1 MKPKR
6 RLAKAAAQDHRLT
19 TVEMARFAARGCLEF
34 PAIIP
39 AKIGEAYIKE
49 VRAKTLPDVAAGTPL
64 SRAYA
69 PDSALAAFLNHPSV
83 VGIVES
89 LVGPEPLV
97 DHHFTHVAYS
107 PATMASRGASRPQDS
122 QHWHQDST
130 IDTRAAFDIQ
140 LMWYPRAVTADM
152 GGTRF
157 LPGSHLRIVSEA
169 AIGRYQNIVGQRHVV
184 CPAGTVLALHHGVWH
199 GGGANRAEEDRH
211 MFKVRLNPTVRQTR
225 LWNIADLPDD
235 MNRQR
240 PIFYETTPR
249 ANDDLHAILCE
260 PQPWFEADTGRLE
273 YVNRVRFWRYLTGDE
288 TFDAD
293 YWLSRLEN
301 QAGRRVETAA

>member
-6 RLAKAAAQDHRLT
+6 RLAKDAAEDHRLT
-19 TVEMARFAARGCLEF
+19 TVQMARFAARGYLEF
-34 PAIIP
+34 PGVIP
-39 AKIGEAYIKE
+39 REIGEAYIQE
-49 VRAKTLPDVAAGTPL
+49 VRSRTLPNVDAGTPL
-64 SRAYA
+64 SLAY
-69 PDSALAAFLNHPSV
+69 PPTSALHAFATHPRIAA
-83 VGIVES
+83 IIQS

-97 DHHFTHVAYS
+97 DHHFPHVALS
-107 PATMASRGASRPQDS
+107 PATMAKRGANRPQDS

-140 LMWYPRAVTADM
+140 LMWYPHDVEADM

-184 CPAGTVLALHHGVWH
+184 CPAGTVLALHHGLWH
-199 GGGANRAEEDRH
+199 GGGANRAEHDRH
-211 MFKVRLNPTVRQTR
+211 MFKVRLNPTVRQER
-225 LWNIADLPDD
+225 LWNTADMPGD
-235 MNRQR
+235 MRRQR
-240 PIFYETTPR
+240 PIFYETRPR
-249 ANDDLHAILCE
+249 DPDDLHAILCE

-273 YVNRVRFWRYLTGDE
+273 YVNRARFWRYLTGDAR
-288 TFDAD
+288 FDAD

-301 QAGRRVETAA
+301 QAERRVETAA

>member
-1 MKPKR
+1 MKPR
-6 RLAKAAAQDHRLT
+6 RKLAKGAAQDHRLT
-19 TVEMARFAARGCLEF
+19 TVEMARFAARGYLEF
-34 PAIIP
+34 PAVIP
-39 AKIGEAYIKE
+39 PQIGEAYIEE
-49 VRAKTLPDVAAGTPL
+49 VRSRTLPNVDAGTPL
-64 SRAYA
+64 SRAYPA
-69 PDSALAAFLNHPSV
+69 ESALHAFVTHPRI
-83 VGIVES
+83 VGIIQS

-97 DHHFTHVAYS
+97 DHHFPHIAYS
-107 PATMASRGASRPQDS
+107 PATMARRGANRPQDS

-140 LMWYPRAVTADM
+140 LMWYPHEVTAHM

-184 CPAGTVLALHHGVWH
+184 CPAGTVLVLHHGVWH
-199 GGGANRAEEDRH
+199 GGGANRADRDRH
-211 MFKVRLNPTVRQTR
+211 MFKVRLNPTVRQER
-225 LWNIADLPDD
+225 LWNTADMPGD

-240 PIFYETTPR
+240 PIFYETEPR

-273 YVNRVRFWRYLTGDE
+273 FVNRARFWRYLTGDDA
-288 TFDAD
+288 FDAD

-301 QAGRRVETAA
+301 QPGRRVETAG